1 MMAEAAKIDPIV
13 FNAIKT
19 LRANKFKIA
28 ALTNNF
34 QLPIQDQE
42 EIKLLGGSPPI
53 ELKKLF
59 DEYIESSVIGLRKP
73 DPKIFLYACEK
84 LDVKANEVIFLD
96 DIGMY
101 VKLLKSFFLCHILL
115 NLSYIET

>member
-1 MMAEAAKIDPIV
+1 MMSEAAKINPV
-13 FNAIKT
+13 VYNAIKK
-19 LRANKFKIA
+19 LRVNKFKIA

-42 EIKLLGGSPPI
+42 EIEILGGSPPI
-53 ELKKLF
+53 EFKKLF

-84 LDVKANEVIFLD
+84 LGVKPNEVIFLD
-96 DIGMY
+96 DIGTY
-101 VKLLKSFFLCHILL
+101 VKPF
-115 NLSYIET
+115 